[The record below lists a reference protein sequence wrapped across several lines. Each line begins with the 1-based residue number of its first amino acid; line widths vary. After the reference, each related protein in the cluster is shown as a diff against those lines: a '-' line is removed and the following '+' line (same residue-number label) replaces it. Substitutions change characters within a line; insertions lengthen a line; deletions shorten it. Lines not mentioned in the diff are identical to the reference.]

1 MSFRV
6 VVLASGTGSLFESLI
21 EHQGTYQIVSL
32 ITDNQSVRA
41 LEIAKKHHIHT
52 DICELVNFPS
62 RAEWNRA
69 FLHLIER
76 HHPDLVV
83 SAGFMKIL
91 GPEIVDALSEKLI
104 NVHPSLLPKFPG
116 AHAVRDALSA
126 GEKKTG
132 TTVHYVDKGVDTGAI
147 IRQMEVP
154 IYEDDS
160 EERLHE
166 RIKEVERTLLVE
178 VVNEF
183 ARGAK

>member
-1 MSFRV
+1 
-6 VVLASGTGSLFESLI
+6 
-21 EHQGTYQIVSL
+21 
-32 ITDNQSVRA
+32 
-41 LEIAKKHHIHT
+41 
-52 DICELVNFPS
+52 
-62 RAEWNRA
+62 
-69 FLHLIER
+69 
-76 HHPDLVV
+76 
-83 SAGFMKIL
+83 MKIL

-104 NVHPSLLPKFPG
+104 NIHPSLLPKFPG
-116 AHAVRDALSA
+116 AHAVCDALSA

-183 ARGAK
+183 AVGAK

>member
-32 ITDNQSVRA
+32 ITDNQSARA
-41 LEIAKKHHIHT
+41 LEIAKKHHIQT
-52 DICELVNFPS
+52 YICELVNFPS

-183 ARGAK
+183 AVGAK